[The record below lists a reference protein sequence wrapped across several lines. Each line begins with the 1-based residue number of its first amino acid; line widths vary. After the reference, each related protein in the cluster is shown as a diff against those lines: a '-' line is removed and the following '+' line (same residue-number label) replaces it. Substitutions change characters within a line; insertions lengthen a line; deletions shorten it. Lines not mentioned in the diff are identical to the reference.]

1 MVKRTHWGSAVKLPA
16 KRWASPKNVG
26 CARTSRHDHSC
37 VLLRKRRR
45 KSEEKFS
52 VIDTS
57 ATIELKTARN
67 TCHLNLIH
75 GSNGASF
82 ASKPILESRDGALSQ
97 VIAYTVS
104 DVWTCLART
113 GMKIDGQTPNRV
125 RFGFL
130 ACLYFPSSS
139 LPTALF
145 SSVRAKSVIDVVDVV
160 LVGRQL
166 CGSSS
171 CLLSGR
177 LVTRVEITAARTKAP
192 TTTVLRTIFSG
203 RHSKR
208 HTCEL
213 HCS

>member
-130 ACLYFPSSS
+130 ACTFLHHHCRQHCFLRSEPRVLLMWWMWFS
-139 LPTALF
+139 LDDSF
-145 SSVRAKSVIDVVDVV
+145 VVA
-160 LVGRQL
+160 
-166 CGSSS
+166 
-171 CLLSGR
+171 R
-177 LVTRVEITAARTKAP
+177 LV
-192 TTTVLRTIFSG
+192 
-203 RHSKR
+203 
-208 HTCEL
+208 C
-213 HCS
+213 